1 MTCANMS
8 LHSDRKKL
16 RLFPSGEFRVLPN
29 DTRAPYGNQKTLNLH
44 GYRHP
49 PFATQLVCR
58 FHWASRSYSG
68 VTRGS
73 IADRTISRDV
83 VAVLS
88 VTCGQLHRP
97 GYTGLPWMESRK
109 PRSAY
114 DRFPESIPYPIVLC
128 SLSVLFGLAI
138 PAHSLR
144 HFNSSNV
151 LGRILFSA
159 RRDCRLDESY
169 ANTNQLDTRK

>member
-1 MTCANMS
+1 M
-8 LHSDRKKL
+8 
-16 RLFPSGEFRVLPN
+16 
-29 DTRAPYGNQKTLNLH
+29 
-44 GYRHP
+44 
-49 PFATQLVCR
+49 CR

-169 ANTNQLDTRK
+169 ANTNQLDTRKKLVWLPFCGHFEPWLDVRASRSTRHNGVDQGFQPFALVPRLLVRRGT